1 MFQDRIRPRNIVC
14 YLCVLFLKHHAM
26 NKVCEANDFNCNV
39 PLSDS
44 YRILWPMFFKK
55 QEVPA
60 ITLKCSS
67 GLFLERINRNK

>member
-1 MFQDRIRPRNIVC
+1 
-14 YLCVLFLKHHAM
+14 M

-39 PLSDS
+39 PLSES